1 MRLVVN
7 KIDTYNIKKCPCCE
21 EVVSSKLLSRKE
33 TLTNKIDT
41 YSLIHSDVVCNNCG
55 LVYTSSRPNDIQVSS
70 YYENYHPDSST
81 TNDSENLSRLKVIN
95 KYLDGQGVKVLEIG
109 GGERSAF
116 SKVLEK
122 NGCLVS
128 GVEVGNSFP
137 INQDNDC
144 VCSYYVMEHIND
156 LHEYMLNVN
165 RVLKDGGYL
174 IFEVPDFE
182 KFPLESLN
190 EEHVNHFCRTSVEA
204 LSDRY
209 GYSYID
215 VNQDQ
220 ASRYFGM
227 LCVLKR
233 TSCLKK
239 NRKSDID
246 LVRLKQI
253 YFAAI
258 LKREEKM
265 KQFLT
270 IARQLSRSDETVL
283 VWGANQNCVKL
294 LGQFEEAGVKNFTL
308 VDSSK
313 YKQSINFMGFH
324 VRSPDE
330 VDLESFGAVLVC
342 ASTAYLSIC
351 NDIEI
356 RPHQK
361 NMAIHKVD
369 YN

>member
-1 MRLVVN
+1 
-7 KIDTYNIKKCPCCE
+7 
-21 EVVSSKLLSRKE
+21 
-33 TLTNKIDT
+33 
-41 YSLIHSDVVCNNCG
+41 
-55 LVYTSSRPNDIQVSS
+55 
-70 YYENYHPDSST
+70 
-81 TNDSENLSRLKVIN
+81 
-95 KYLDGQGVKVLEIG
+95 
-109 GGERSAF
+109 
-116 SKVLEK
+116 
-122 NGCLVS
+122 
-128 GVEVGNSFP
+128 
-137 INQDNDC
+137 
-144 VCSYYVMEHIND
+144 
-156 LHEYMLNVN
+156 
-165 RVLKDGGYL
+165 
-174 IFEVPDFE
+174 
-182 KFPLESLN
+182 
-190 EEHVNHFCRTSVEA
+190 
-204 LSDRY
+204 
-209 GYSYID
+209 
-215 VNQDQ
+215 
-220 ASRYFGM
+220 
-227 LCVLKR
+227 
-233 TSCLKK
+233 
-239 NRKSDID
+239 
-246 LVRLKQI
+246 
-253 YFAAI
+253 
-258 LKREEKM
+258 M